1 MLVERDEEIDEDIAA
16 RISDAGISRVA
27 VRSPLTCQ
35 CRKGIC
41 QLCYGRSLAR
51 GRLVDLGEAVGIIA
65 AESIGEPGT
74 QLTMRTFHT
83 GGIAGQDIT
92 TGLPR
97 VEELF
102 EARVP
107 KGQAIISEIDGAV
120 SLYYEGDTRHIR
132 VVSSQNYSD
141 VTEVPPGAEVFVVDG
156 DAVDI
161 NTALARMGD
170 QEFTAA
176 LAGLVRVENGQ
187 IIVEY
192 QEEDS
197 REYAVPPLAQV
208 RVDEGEAVTAG
219 QALTDGPRNPQDVLR
234 IQGRESAQIYLVEEV
249 QSVYRSQGVTINDK
263 HIEIIARQM
272 LRRVRVET
280 PGDTEILPGEL
291 IDAFEYEEINAKV
304 LAEGGEPATAQS
316 VLLGV
321 TKASLNN
328 ESFLAAASF
337 QETTRV
343 LTEAAVQGKV
353 DRLVGLKENVI
364 IGKLIPAGSGVARR
378 REIAARKDAF
388 LAMATDALI
397 GSPTDEAPASEE
409 VLLHTDPSQNGGD
422 GEAVSQVEA
431 VESAGGSDDAP
442 ADAGPSED
450 IAAPTAAE
458 DEAPTASH
466 VEAADAPSQPVAE
479 TPSDDAAS
487 QSSTEPESGSVS

>member
-1 MLVERDEEIDEDIAA
+1 MGSEMCIRD
-16 RISDAGISRVA
+16 S
-27 VRSPLTCQ
+27 
-35 CRKGIC
+35 
-41 QLCYGRSLAR
+41 
-51 GRLVDLGEAVGIIA
+51 
-65 AESIGEPGT
+65 
-74 QLTMRTFHT
+74 
-83 GGIAGQDIT
+83 T

-120 SLYYEGDTRHIR
+120 SIYYEGGTRHIK
-132 VVSSQNYSD
+132 VVSTQNYTD
-141 VTEVPPGAEVFVVDG
+141 VTEVPPGAEIFVSEG

-161 NTALARMGD
+161 NTVLARAGD
-170 QEFTAA
+170 QELTAA
-176 LAGLVRVENGQ
+176 LAGLVRVEQGQ

-197 REYAVPPLAQV
+197 REYAVPPLAQI
-208 RVDEGEAVTAG
+208 RVDDGEAVTAG

-234 IQGRESAQIYLVEEV
+234 IQGREAAQVYLVEEV

-397 GSPTDEAPASEE
+397 GTPLDDAPPGEE
-409 VLLHTDPSQNGGD
+409 TLLHTDTSQNGGD

-431 VESAGGSDDAP
+431 VESDGEQTGVSDESP
-442 ADAGPSED
+442 ATTEGQSQSAELVDPASESADGEPSEE
-450 IAAPTAAE
+450 IATPTAVEDETASVSQVQE
-458 DEAPTASH
+458 DEAPAQASAEPTND
-466 VEAADAPSQPVAE
+466 EAASE
-479 TPSDDAAS
+479 TT
-487 QSSTEPESGSVS
+487 TEPGPGSES